1 MTFDKAYCEELVG
14 NITAYKARREFFA
27 QNNLDF
33 KFNFFCPDENCNV
46 ELTGVNIYAIGKV
59 KHKPHFR
66 TKKNC
71 SHSDD
76 CSIVAELDKDAKSI
90 DKDTT
95 TTATPHGHKSNKY
108 PDEFILKRPKKENQ
122 NKSEQFDDDD
132 FDIEPRGKRKSI
144 TIPTNDSKPHKTS
157 YLENVVD
164 SYEDMNEQERKEA
177 YITINAQRKTY
188 HSTFKKIQYFQDG
201 ENFIFYG
208 GIEPIKVY
216 GDNYSITFKD
226 RVWVDNKPYPV
237 NMYITDDLISSYR
250 LLRLFRESIDILVKQ
265 GKNSKNTR
273 CYFVGSYP
281 KVKNILRND
290 SGLYTVYE
298 VIIENLDHLVI
309 KFEE

>member
-14 NITAYKARREFFA
+14 NVTAYKARREFFA
-27 QNNLDF
+27 QNDLNF

-76 CSIVAELDKDAKSI
+76 CSIVAELDKEAKSI
-90 DKDTT
+90 DKGT
-95 TTATPHGHKSNKY
+95 TTATPHGQKSNKY

-122 NKSEQFDDDD
+122 NKSEQSDDDD
-132 FDIEPRGKRKSI
+132 FDIEPREKRKS
-144 TIPTNDSKPHKTS
+144 TTTTTTDAKPHKTS

-164 SYEDMNEQERKEA
+164 GYEDMNEQERKEA
-177 YITINAQRKTY
+177 YITLNAQRKTY
-188 HSTFKKIQYFQDG
+188 HSTFKKIKYFQDG

-208 GIEPIKVY
+208 EIEPIKVY

-226 RVWVDNKPYPV
+226 RVWIDNKPYPV
-237 NMYITDDLISSYR
+237 NMYITDELISNYR
-250 LLRLFRESIDILVKQ
+250 LSRLFRESIDTLTKQ
-265 GKNSKNTR
+265 GSNSKDAR
-273 CYFVGSYP
+273 CYFVVSYP
-281 KVKNILRND
+281 KVKEIQRKE
-290 SGLYTVYE
+290 GKIFTVYE
-298 VIIENLDHLVI
+298 VVISNLDHLVI

>member
-1 MTFDKAYCEELVG
+1 MTFDKAYCEELGG
-14 NITAYKARREFFA
+14 NVTAYKARREFFA
-27 QNNLDF
+27 QNDLNF
-33 KFNFFCPDENCNV
+33 KFSFFCPDEKCNV

-76 CSIVAELDKDAKSI
+76 CSIVEELDKEAKSI
-90 DKDTT
+90 DKGT
-95 TTATPHGHKSNKY
+95 TTATAHAHKTNKY

-122 NKSEQFDDDD
+122 NKSEQSDDDD
-132 FDIEPRGKRKSI
+132 FDIEPREKRKS
-144 TIPTNDSKPHKTS
+144 TNIPTNDSKPHKTS

-177 YITINAQRKTY
+177 YITLNTQRKTY
-188 HSTFKKIQYFQDG
+188 NSIFKKIKYFKDG

-208 GIEPIKVY
+208 EIEPIKVY
-216 GDNYSITFKD
+216 GNNYSITFKD
-226 RVWVDNKPYPV
+226 RIWIDNKQYPV
-237 NMYITDDLISSYR
+237 NMYITDDLIINYR
-250 LLRLFRESIDILVKQ
+250 LSRLFRESIHILAKQ
-265 GKNSKNTR
+265 GSNSKNAR

-281 KVKNILRND
+281 KVKEIQRKE
-290 SGLYTVYE
+290 GKTYIVYE
-298 VIIENLDHLVI
+298 VVISNLDHLVI

>member
-1 MTFDKAYCEELVG
+1 MTFDKAYCKELGG
-14 NITAYKARREFFA
+14 NVTAYKARREFFA
-27 QNNLDF
+27 QNDLDF

-76 CSIVAELDKDAKSI
+76 CSIVEELDKEAKSI
-90 DKDTT
+90 DKGT
-95 TTATPHGHKSNKY
+95 TTATAHAHKSNKY
-108 PDEFILKRPKKENQ
+108 PDEFIFKRPKKENQ
-122 NKSEQFDDDD
+122 NKSEQSDDDD
-132 FDIEPRGKRKSI
+132 FDIEPREKRKS
-144 TIPTNDSKPHKTS
+144 TTTSTNNSKPHKTS

-177 YITINAQRKTY
+177 YITLNAQRRSY

-208 GIEPIKVY
+208 EIEPIKVY

-226 RVWVDNKPYPV
+226 RVWIDNKPYPI
-237 NMYITDDLISSYR
+237 NMYITDDLINNYR
-250 LLRLFRESIDILVKQ
+250 LSRLFRESIDTLAKQ
-265 GKNSKNTR
+265 GSNSKNAR

-281 KVKNILRND
+281 EVKEIQRKK
-290 SGLYTVYE
+290 GKIFTVYE
-298 VIIENLDHLVI
+298 LAISNLDHLVI
-309 KFEE
+309 KFEK